1 MPKSKNTVRRDDNV
15 EASECARIVTQS
27 SSATVKTTV
36 SSFALSFAM
45 RLPLLL
51 GTTILQAIVGSATFA
66 QAPAPQPHNIV
77 LFVADGLRFRMV
89 DDQTAPTWPPSP
101 ARA

>member
-1 MPKSKNTVRRDDNV
+1 
-15 EASECARIVTQS
+15 
-27 SSATVKTTV
+27 
-36 SSFALSFAM
+36 M

-51 GTTILQAIVGSATFA
+51 GTTILQAIVGSAAFA

-89 DDQTAPTWPPSP
+89 DDQTAQPWPPSP